1 MSVEG
6 TLPPARQASRQPRA
20 LLRLAACA
28 AVIALLAGCSGGPN
42 DYLVRRSVSPDAGH
56 IAQVRL
62 VRCANDWCE
71 RLSIGPNADAS
82 QPIGVLA
89 ASERS
94 SEITW
99 APDGKRVGFVI
110 NGQQLRLYEAA
121 THKPAGQV
129 DLVPRDGD
137 PPTREAR
144 GITFSENGAA
154 ITFDDCPRG
163 KSGCRPR
170 ILGLR

>member
-1 MSVEG
+1 M
-6 TLPPARQASRQPRA
+6 
-20 LLRLAACA
+20 
-28 AVIALLAGCSGGPN
+28 IALLAGCSGGP
-42 DYLVRRSVSPDAGH
+42 DGYLVRSSAAPDAGH

-62 VRCANDWCE
+62 VRCASDWCE
-71 RLSIGPNADAS
+71 RLSIGANADAT
-82 QPIGVLA
+82 QPIAVLA
-89 ASERS
+89 ANERS

-99 APDGKRVGFVI
+99 SPDGKRAGFVI

-129 DLVPRDGD
+129 DLVARDGD